1 MKILLSWLREFVDVP
16 GTAEAIGREMSLH
29 GFAVEGVD
37 PVGDDDAVIDFEV
50 TANRPDAMS
59 VVGIAREV
67 ATVFRLHF
75 VGAPDAAAPSDAD
88 RAAIGLEIHLDEP
101 DLCPRYAGAVA
112 DVTVGPSPEWLQQRL
127 LAAGVRPISN
137 IVDITNYVLLEL
149 GHPMHAFDLAK
160 LEGPE
165 IRVRDARASET
176 LRTLDGHDRALKPG
190 MLVIADASRPVA
202 VAGVMGGGN
211 SEVSGSTQTVLFE
224 SAYFAPLSV
233 RRTSKALGLKT
244 EASMRFERGADPFMP
259 RVALARALDLMEQIG
274 AGTRRGDVLDRTR
287 QPFGIAPH
295 SLVLRREKVT
305 GLIGTVI
312 ADADIERIL
321 TRLGFDLTPV
331 EDGWRV
337 AVPTRR
343 VDVLREV
350 DLIEEVARHIGFDHI
365 PSTFPTLTAPP
376 PPVDPRVTQAWRLRD
391 LMTAAGFSEAVTF
404 GFIEQRAAAL
414 VADAADIA
422 AIANPL
428 SETFAVLRPSLVPG
442 LASAVAHNRRRQ
454 VRDVRLFEV
463 GNRFS
468 RSAGER
474 RALACAWTGAATP
487 EHWSGDTRDVDL
499 FDLKG
504 LALRVAALSGITA
517 TVEPAREPWLVP
529 GQTAALMAGS
539 TRLGVLGRLTPA
551 VLEACGLPATDPVY
565 AAEFDADALATLG
578 TTAQARV
585 TALPRFPSSTRDISI
600 LVSDALSA
608 GLVRETIQAA
618 AQASSLV
625 RVSEFDRYTG
635 KGVPAG
641 QVSLSFHLTF
651 QSPDRTLIDTE
662 VDDAMRA
669 VLAALQREH
678 SAVQR

>member
-1 MKILLSWLREFVDVP
+1 MKVLLSWLREFVDVP

-29 GFAVEGVD
+29 GFAVEGVE
-37 PVGDDDAVIDFEV
+37 PHGDGDAVIDFEV

-59 VVGIAREV
+59 VSGIAREV
-67 ATVFRLHF
+67 ATVFTLPLRG
-75 VGAPDAAAPSDAD
+75 VPAPGSPVPGD
-88 RAAIGLEIHLDEP
+88 RAAIGVPIHLDAPEVG
-101 DLCPRYAGAVA
+101 PRYAGAVA
-112 DVTVGPSPEWLQQRL
+112 DVTIGPSPAWMQQRL
-127 LAAGVRPISN
+127 QAAGVRPISN

-165 IRVRDARASET
+165 IRVRDARAGET
-176 LRTLDGHDRALKPG
+176 LRTLDGQDRTLKPG

-202 VAGVMGGGN
+202 VAGVMGGAN
-211 SEVSGSTQTVLFE
+211 SEVSSTTKAVLFE

-244 EASMRFERGADPFMP
+244 EASMRFERGADPQMP

-274 AGTRRGDVLDRTR
+274 AGTRRPGVLDQARE
-287 QPFGIAPH
+287 PFP
-295 SLVLRREKVT
+295 LVPGTLRLRRAKVS
-305 GLIGTVI
+305 GLIGGPV
-312 ADADIERIL
+312 ADTDVERIL
-321 TRLGFDLTPV
+321 TSLGFALASAT
-331 EDGWRV
+331 DGWQV
-337 AVPTRR
+337 TVPTRR
-343 VDVLREV
+343 VDVVREV
-350 DLIEEVARHIGFDHI
+350 DLIEEVARHVGFDHI
-365 PSTFPTLTAPP
+365 ASTFPALTAPP
-376 PPVDPRVTQAWRLRD
+376 APVDPRITQAWRLRD

-414 VADAADIA
+414 VADPNDIA

-442 LASAVAHNRRRQ
+442 LAAAVAHNRRRQ
-454 VRDVRLFEV
+454 LRDVRLFEV

-468 RSAGER
+468 RATGER
-474 RALACAWTGAATP
+474 RALAFVWTGAAVP
-487 EHWSGDTRDVDL
+487 EHWSGGSREVDL
-499 FDLKG
+499 FDVTG
-504 LALRVAALSGITA
+504 LALRVAALSGLAA

-529 GQTAALMAGS
+529 GQTAALMAGT
-539 TRLGVLGRLTPA
+539 TRVGVFGRLTPA
-551 VLEACGLPATDPVY
+551 LVDTLGLPAADAVY
-565 AAEFDADALATLG
+565 AAEFDADALAALG
-578 TTAQARV
+578 TTTQARV
-585 TALPRFPSSTRDISI
+585 MALPRFPSSTRDISI
-600 LVSDALSA
+600 LVSDELTA
-608 GLVRETIQAA
+608 GRVRATIEAA
-618 AQASSLV
+618 APPSLV

-651 QSPDRTLIDTE
+651 QSAERTLTDTE

-678 SAVQR
+678 GAVQR

>member
-37 PVGDDDAVIDFEV
+37 PVGEDDAVIDFEV

-67 ATVFRLHF
+67 ATVFKLPLT
-75 VGAPDAAAPSDAD
+75 GAPDPASPSDAD
-88 RAAIGLEIHLDEP
+88 RAAIGVDIHLDAP
-101 DLCPRYAGAVA
+101 DLCPRYAAAVA
-112 DVTVGPSPEWLQQRL
+112 DVASGPTPGWMQQRL
-127 LAAGVRPISN
+127 QAAGVRPISN

-160 LEGPE
+160 LDGPE
-165 IRVRDARASET
+165 IRVRDARAGET

-202 VAGVMGGGN
+202 VAGVMGGAN
-211 SEVSGSTQTVLFE
+211 SEVSGSTTAVLFE

-244 EASMRFERGADPFMP
+244 EASMRFERGADPHMP
-259 RVALARALDLMEQIG
+259 RVALARALELMEQIG

-287 QPFGIAPH
+287 QPFGISPR
-295 SLVLRREKVT
+295 SLLLRRTKVA
-305 GLIGTVI
+305 GLIGTTI

-321 TRLGFDLTPV
+321 TRLGFDLTPAD
-331 EDGWRV
+331 DGWRV
-337 AVPTRR
+337 TVPTRR

-350 DLIEEVARHIGFDHI
+350 DLIEEVARHVGFDHI
-365 PSTFPTLTAPP
+365 ASTFPALTAPP

-414 VADAADIA
+414 VAEAEDIA

-454 VRDVRLFEV
+454 IRDVRLFEV

-468 RSAGER
+468 RRAGER
-474 RALACAWTGAATP
+474 RALAFAWTGAATL
-487 EHWSGDTRDVDL
+487 EHWSGGTRDVDL

-504 LALRVAALSGITA
+504 LALRVAALSGIPA
-517 TVEPAREPWLVP
+517 TVEPAREPWLVA
-529 GQTAALMAGS
+529 GQTAALMAG
-539 TRLGVLGRLTPA
+539 TARIGVFGRLTPA
-551 VLEACGLPATDPVY
+551 VVEASGLPAADAVY
-565 AAEFDADALATLG
+565 AAEFDVDALAALG
-578 TTAQARV
+578 TTTQARV
-585 TALPRFPSSTRDISI
+585 VALPRFPSSTRDISI
-600 LVSDALSA
+600 LVSDELSA
-608 GLVRETIQAA
+608 GRVRQTIQSAA
-618 AQASSLV
+618 PATLT
-625 RVSEFDRYTG
+625 RVTEFDRYTG
-635 KGVPAG
+635 KGIPAG

-651 QSPDRTLIDTE
+651 QSPDRTLTDAE
-662 VDDAMRA
+662 VDDAMRN

-678 SAVQR
+678 NAIQR